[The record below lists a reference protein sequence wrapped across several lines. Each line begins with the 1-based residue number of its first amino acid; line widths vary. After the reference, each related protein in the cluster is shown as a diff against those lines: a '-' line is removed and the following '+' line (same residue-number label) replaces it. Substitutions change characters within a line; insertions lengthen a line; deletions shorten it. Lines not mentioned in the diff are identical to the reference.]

1 MPPAHPSSR
10 PCGRN
15 PRRRRARP
23 AASDRLRWTDAE
35 PLSCVAQPGKR
46 IVAVELPG
54 TRRARVVREVV
65 REVVRCIRPIAR
77 AGSTACGFRPSLVDG
92 RGAFVVRRAAGKGIV
107 AVEPPGTRRARVVRC
122 IRPIARAA
130 STASGRSQ
138 WTDAKPFR
146 ELRSRKSEG
155 YARRC
160 FASPAHPSSCPCG
173 RNPRRRMRFAASG
186 RHQWTDAEPLPCV
199 AQPGKRIVAVEP
211 PGTRR
216 ARVVREVVRCIRPI
230 ARAAST
236 ASGRPQWT
244 DAKPFREPRSWKS
257 EGYARRYF
265 TSPAHP
271 SSCPCGRNPW
281 RRARLTA
288 SDRHLWTDAE
298 PLSCVAQS
306 GKRIIAVEPPGTRR
320 ARVVREVVRCIRP
333 IARAGSAPCGFRPS
347 SMDGRGAFV
356 VRRAVGEENHRSG
369 TARSA
374 PGASGTLHPS
384 DCPGGER
391 GLRLQ
396 AVIGGRR
403 RSLCRASRG
412 RESEGYARRCFTSL
426 AHPSSRPYGR
436 NPRRRARPAASGR
449 L

>member
-10 PCGRN
+10 PCGRS

-46 IVAVELPG
+46 IVAVQLPG

-230 ARAAST
+230 ARA
-236 ASGRPQWT
+236 
-244 DAKPFREPRSWKS
+244 
-257 EGYARRYF
+257 
-265 TSPAHP
+265 
-271 SSCPCGRNPW
+271 
-281 RRARLTA
+281 
-288 SDRHLWTDAE
+288 
-298 PLSCVAQS
+298 
-306 GKRIIAVEPPGTRR
+306 
-320 ARVVREVVRCIRP
+320 
-333 IARAGSAPCGFRPS
+333 GSAPCGFRPS

>member
-146 ELRSRKSEG
+146 EPRSWKSEG

-160 FASPAHPSSCPCG
+160 FTSPAHPSSCPCG
-173 RNPRRRMRFAASG
+173 RNPWRRARLAASD
-186 RHQWTDAEPLPCV
+186 RHQWTDAEPLSCV
-199 AQPGKRIVAVEP
+199 AQPGKRIIAVEQ

-230 ARAAST
+230 ARAANAFC
-236 ASGRPQWT
+236 ASGRHW
-244 DAKPFREPRSWKS
+244 
-257 EGYARRYF
+257 
-265 TSPAHP
+265 
-271 SSCPCGRNPW
+271 
-281 RRARLTA
+281 
-288 SDRHLWTDAE
+288 WTDAE
-298 PLSCVAQS
+298 PY
-306 GKRIIAVEPPGTRR
+306 R
-320 ARVVREVVRCIRP
+320 ASR
-333 IARAGSAPCGFRPS
+333 
-347 SMDGRGAFV
+347 
-356 VRRAVGEENHRSG
+356 
-369 TARSA
+369 
-374 PGASGTLHPS
+374 
-384 DCPGGER
+384 
-391 GLRLQ
+391 
-396 AVIGGRR
+396 
-403 RSLCRASRG
+403 SRG
-412 RESEGYARRCFTSL
+412 RESSQWDRPERAGREWYAASVQL
-426 AHPSSRPYGR
+426 PG
-436 NPRRRARPAASGR
+436 RRARLAASGR
-449 L
+449 HWWTEAEPLPCVARPGK

>member
-10 PCGRN
+10 PYGRN

-23 AASDRLRWTDAE
+23 AASDRHQWTDAE
-35 PLSCVAQPGKR
+35 PLSCVAQSGKR
-46 IVAVELPG
+46 I
-54 TRRARVVREVV
+54 
-65 REVVRCIRPIAR
+65 IA
-77 AGSTACGFRPSLVDG
+77 A
-92 RGAFVVRRAAGKGIV
+92 
-107 AVEPPGTRRARVVRC
+107 EPPGARRARVVRC

-138 WTDAKPFR
+138 WTDAK
-146 ELRSRKSEG
+146 
-155 YARRC
+155 
-160 FASPAHPSSCPCG
+160 
-173 RNPRRRMRFAASG
+173 
-186 RHQWTDAEPLPCV
+186 T
-199 AQPGKRIVAVEP
+199 
-211 PGTRR
+211 
-216 ARVVREVVRCIRPI
+216 
-230 ARAAST
+230 
-236 ASGRPQWT
+236 
-244 DAKPFREPRSWKS
+244 FREPRSRKS

-356 VRRAVGEENHRSG
+356 VRRAAGEENHRSG
-369 TARSA
+369 TARNA

-412 RESEGYARRCFTSL
+412 RESEGYARRCFTSP